1 MPSLGS
7 DMERATLI
15 EWLVQPGETVK
26 RGDVIAVVET
36 DKGAIE
42 IEVFNTGSMGTLLVE
57 LGADVEVGAPLAEI
71 VDGREKVGDVASLRT
86 AVRTQPTPAASPPV
100 TPSAPASM
108 PEPRAMLR
116 ASPAARRLAENQN
129 INLSTVTGSGPA
141 GAVVIADVE
150 AVLAAGD
157 ATTAEAPVP
166 LKGADP
172 MSGMRRAIAA
182 AMTRSKREIP
192 HYYLSHAIDVQ
203 PLVDWLKAEN
213 AARAPADRLL
223 VGALYIRA
231 VALALRQFGEFNGF
245 YEQDGFHASPEIHVG
260 TAIAIRGGGLVAPA
274 LHNTDTLSVNELM
287 TKLKD
292 LTKRVRAGRF
302 KGSELRDPTVTV
314 SSLGDRG
321 VDALFGV
328 IYPPQVACIGFGTL
342 TLQPRAHP
350 DGRVDVRTTVVVSLA
365 GDHRVSD
372 GRRGALLLRAIA
384 NLLQVPGKL
393 CTTNPQTQ

>member
-1 MPSLGS
+1 
-7 DMERATLI
+7 
-15 EWLVQPGETVK
+15 
-26 RGDVIAVVET
+26 
-36 DKGAIE
+36 
-42 IEVFNTGSMGTLLVE
+42 
-57 LGADVEVGAPLAEI
+57 
-71 VDGREKVGDVASLRT
+71 
-86 AVRTQPTPAASPPV
+86 
-100 TPSAPASM
+100 
-108 PEPRAMLR
+108 MLR

-245 YEQDGFHASPEIHVG
+245 YEQDGFHASSEIHVG